1 VRRVGGSEHETC
13 WPAADAGRQTT
24 KLGENRSQT
33 PLQRLL
39 EKFPKSLVFR
49 TGLTLAAIVL
59 LALVSI
65 VASVVVADRLEGD
78 AEAINVAGSLR
89 MQSYHIGL
97 LLDEPAP
104 VLAAAIADFDQ
115 RLNAAALQQ
124 AVRRSGDGELHAALA
139 ALQLRW
145 LHVMKPLLQSTPVA
159 RDAYRQQV
167 DTLVADANHFVDQL
181 QYASEEKISTLRIVQ
196 GTTMFLTLML
206 VFGAMYGL
214 ISDVITPLYEL
225 VAAAR
230 AAGVGDFSHRVEH
243 TTDDELGVLG
253 HAFNNMAD
261 NLSRAY
267 GELEARVQQK
277 TAELQRNNEALEML
291 YRMSRLL
298 AEPGNIQRRLPA
310 VLGMLAVTLQVRPAF
325 FASGGGNLAGGEFRI
340 VTPEGEFPSSACR
353 PDGPVPGSGH
363 RDPLSPHSV
372 LVFPVATHNTV
383 YGQLNVESAERAMPA
398 FSIQLMRSAAEILA
412 TAMSLAATEENQ
424 RRILLMEERAV
435 IARELHDSLA
445 QSLSYQKIQVSRL
458 DALLA
463 RGASAAEVGSILED
477 LRDGLNSAYR
487 QLRELLTTFRLRID
501 GAGLDTA
508 LAATVEEFRERGLNV
523 QLDYRLQHCPLA
535 ASEEIH
541 VLHAVREA
549 LSNVL
554 RHASASQA
562 AVSLRQL
569 ADGHVETVIE
579 DDGIGMPAQPDK
591 RQHHGLIIIRERAGT
606 LGGGVEWKPV
616 LPHGTRVTLNFRP
629 AYLNT

>member
-1 VRRVGGSEHETC
+1 MTER
-13 WPAADAGRQTT
+13 
-24 KLGENRSQT
+24 
-33 PLQRLL
+33 
-39 EKFPKSLVFR
+39 FPKSLVFR
-49 TGLTLAAIVL
+49 TGLMLAAIVL

-89 MQSYHIGL
+89 MQSYRIGL
-97 LLDEPAP
+97 LIDEPAP
-104 VLAAAIADFDQ
+104 VLAAAVADFEH
-115 RLNAAALQQ
+115 RLHATALRQAVDRGSDAALHQ
-124 AVRRSGDGELHAALA
+124 AFA

-145 LHVMKPLLQSTPVA
+145 LRDMKPLLQSTPVA
-159 RDAYRQQV
+159 RDTYLQRV
-167 DTLVADANHFVDQL
+167 NEFVADADHFVRRL
-181 QYASEEKISTLRIVQ
+181 QYASEDKIRTLRIVQ
-196 GTTMFLTLML
+196 GLTMFLTLAL

-214 ISDVITPLYEL
+214 NADVISPLYEL

-230 AAGVGDFSHRVEH
+230 AAGRGDFSHRVEH
-243 TTDDELGVLG
+243 TTEDELGVLG
-253 HAFNNMAD
+253 TAFNNMAD

-267 GELEARVQQK
+267 GELEERVQQK

-298 AEPGNIQRRLPA
+298 AEPGNMQARLPG

-325 FASGGGNLAGGEFRI
+325 FAAGDGHAGNGDDPYGRDFRI
-340 VTPEGEFPSSACR
+340 VTPEGECPSSACQ
-353 PDGPVPGSGH
+353 PDRPVPGSGH
-363 RDPLSPHSV
+363 PDPRQPHRV
-372 LVFPVATHNTV
+372 LVFPVATHSTV
-383 YGQLNVESAERAMPA
+383 FGQLNVEAVQPPLSAFAM
-398 FSIQLMRSAAEILA
+398 QVMRSAAEILA
-412 TAMSLAATEENQ
+412 TALSLAATEESQ

-463 RGASAAEVGSILED
+463 RGATAAEIAGILDD
-477 LRDGLNSAYR
+477 LRDGLNNAYR

-501 GAGLDTA
+501 GATLDAA
-508 LAATVEEFRERGLNV
+508 LAATVEEFRARGLDV
-523 QLDYRLQHCPLA
+523 RLDYRLQHCPLA
-535 ASEEIH
+535 AGEEIH

-554 RHASASQA
+554 RHASAA
-562 AVSLRQL
+562 KATVSLRQR

-591 RQHHGLIIIRERAGT
+591 RQHHGLVIIRERAAT
-606 LGGGVEWKPV
+606 LGGNVEWNAV
-616 LPHGTRVTLNFRP
+616 VPHGTRVTLSFRP
-629 AYLNT
+629 AYLNA